1 VALITSLCRQPRRT
15 QARFDVQR
23 LAINRP
29 NTHIR
34 RMRTFGATI
43 VVAVLVVLLGASLW
57 YAVGLWT
64 TLEDADMPVGIY
76 IAMAGGILFSLA
88 VGIGL
93 MALVFYSNRA
103 GYDERAAK
111 SDFND

>member
-1 VALITSLCRQPRRT
+1 
-15 QARFDVQR
+15 
-23 LAINRP
+23 
-29 NTHIR
+29 
-34 RMRTFGATI
+34 MRTLGIATLI
-43 VVAVLVVLLGASLW
+43 VVLLALLGASLW
-57 YAVGLWT
+57 YALGLWGA
-64 TLEDADMPVGIY
+64 LEDADLPLSIY

-111 SDFND
+111 GNLSE